1 MPHAFPLRGRCHGCA
16 VTDEVAPHVSSFAR
30 TNWFYTVGASIARPR
45 VKSRRAAE
53 IDQQIK
59 NFASYLPLTREVA
72 ERQLSRRERYD
83 AVITLGVSLPQSAAL
98 TAPSSE
104 GAIGLAI
111 YEKRKQSNDCFRCF
125 YILSIKARTAICCSS
140 LYLRFSLIIL

>member
-1 MPHAFPLRGRCHGCA
+1 M
-16 VTDEVAPHVSSFAR
+16 TDEVAPHVSSFAR

-72 ERQLSRRERYD
+72 ERQLRRRERHGTVKTFD
-83 AVITLGVSLPQSAAL
+83 VSLPQSK
-98 TAPSSE
+98 
-104 GAIGLAI
+104 LA
-111 YEKRKQSNDCFRCF
+111 F
-125 YILSIKARTAICCSS
+125 
-140 LYLRFSLIIL
+140 